1 MMTDISQVIENL
13 YDEIRQVY
21 LEDSYPWVIGFSGG
35 KDSTATL
42 QLIWYAIRDLP
53 KEKRQKQIYVLSS
66 DTLVETPVVVDHII
80 NSLNSIDR
88 VAREEGLPFSSH
100 KVEPEKDDTFWIN
113 LIGKGYPAPS
123 QRFRWCTDRL
133 KIQPANKFILDRT
146 SGGQQVIM
154 VLGARKD
161 ESASRAQV
169 IKNSIRNAQKLSGI
183 KGSLI
188 RPHTSLANAYVYTPI
203 ENFSTKDVWEYL
215 LAWPCPWGNKN
226 RDLAAMYKSAQDGEC
241 PLVIDKSTP
250 SCGNSRFGCWVCT
263 VVSADRS
270 MEAMIDNGEEWL
282 MPLLDF
288 RDFLASTQDPKEKY
302 KVRDYKRRN
311 GRISIRDRDD
321 ENSSYIPG
329 PYKFEFRKKILTNLL
344 NAEKKVKESSP
355 IKNFS
360 LIGRDELHE
369 IRRIWQMEE
378 HDWED
383 SVPTIYREIY
393 DEDLNWLRDDVSC
406 LNASDKELLS
416 EICENYQIP
425 TGLVAKL
432 LDLERQMS
440 GMSRRA
446 GVYRKIDSV
455 FEEDWRTEKEAKQ
468 LEFEGIEYLEKSQKH
483 SI

>member
-1 MMTDISQVIENL
+1 MSDFSQKIEKL
-13 YDEIRQVY
+13 YEEIRQVY

-42 QLIWYAIRDLP
+42 QLIWYAIRSLP
-53 KEKRQKQIYVLSS
+53 SEKRKKKIYVLSS

-80 NSLNSIDR
+80 NSLDSIDK

-133 KIQPANKFILDRT
+133 KIQPANKFILDQT

-154 VLGARKD
+154 VLGARID

-169 IKNSIRNAQKLSGI
+169 IKNSKQNAEKFSGI
-183 KGSLI
+183 RDSLI

-311 GRISIRDRDD
+311 GRIAIRGDD
-321 ENSSYIPG
+321 AENSSYIPG
-329 PYKFEFRKKILTNLL
+329 PYKFEFRKKILAKLL
-344 NAEKKVKESSP
+344 CAEKKAKENSP
-355 IKNFS
+355 IKNFN
-360 LIGRDELHE
+360 LIGSDELQE

-393 DEDLNWLRDDVSC
+393 EEDLDWLRDDVSC

-416 EICENYQIP
+416 EICENNKIP

-440 GMSRRA
+440 GMSRRVA
-446 GVYRKIDSV
+446 VYRKINNI

-468 LEFEGIEYLEKSQKH
+468 LEVKGIEYLENSQKH
-483 SI
+483 SK